1 MNGGSPPNS
10 PVKQTPQMQPK
21 TPINFFKN
29 VITINKSMTF
39 VNIFPNI
46 FLPIL
51 AKNIIKPYLKT
62 SYEENNSSLKT

>member
-1 MNGGSPPNS
+1 
-10 PVKQTPQMQPK
+10 
-21 TPINFFKN
+21 
-29 VITINKSMTF
+29 MTF